1 MMDITKPCH
10 QQPLLPSASVMF
22 VSKAGIT
29 SGAVKSYGLGK
40 RIEAVKNTRNVGK
53 HDMKF
58 NGATPKMEV
67 DPESYVSRAIP
78 HTENTLRMVDR

>member
-1 MMDITKPCH
+1 
-10 QQPLLPSASVMF
+10 MF
-22 VSKAGIT
+22 VSSAGIT
-29 SGAVKSYGLGK
+29 SGAIESYSLGK

-67 DPESYVSRAIP
+67 DPETFVSRMIQIADC
-78 HTENTLRMVDR
+78 RG